1 MTEPPSRRP
10 AAAGRHAAL
19 GLLVLALLLQGC
31 GALFPGTTTLDRRI
45 ADLPVAGLPLE
56 RPVSIRWN
64 DNLIPW
70 IEASTDRDL
79 FFTLGLVHGHLRGA
93 QIALLRLVARGRLAE
108 VAGPFATDVDHAL
121 RILDYGRAAPEI
133 ERRFP
138 PETREAATA
147 FVAGLNH
154 SVMHG
159 PRPPEAGLLGLEREP
174 YTVGDMLA
182 IGRLAGT
189 DITWL
194 NWFSLLAERGRP
206 GFAAL
211 WQRTMRAGAG
221 TSAPDGREAALLHDV
236 LGGTGRAGSNSVAVA
251 ARRSATGG
259 ALIGNDPHLSMNLP
273 NLWLIAGM
281 RSPSYHA
288 VGFMVPGLPFLAVGR
303 SPDVA
308 WGGTNLRA
316 ASSDL
321 FDVSRLPATDVRT
334 ESVTIRQRLWFAA
347 TREIRR
353 TPLGPVISD
362 AALVPSQGA
371 QLALRWIGHE
381 PTDEITALL
390 RGSQAH
396 SVAGFRDAFRN
407 FGVSAQIMLVVDRAG
422 SIARFQAATLPDRR
436 GFPAADPVL
445 DGADPAATAPWQRL
459 RGTADVPMTRDPPE
473 GVLASANDRPGPEAG
488 VVGYFFSDGDRV
500 GRLRELLAERP
511 RLSPADLMR
520 IQTDTRSPK
529 AAELAAALLARI
541 DALPGGAPEPQ
552 FLAPLRGW
560 NGDYAADARAPVV
573 FEFLLTKLVPQLLPE
588 QRRANGGEPRGA
600 ETGWNFLTT
609 FTIAD
614 LDAEPPERRAA
625 LLRDA
630 VAAASRDAAPFPAWG
645 DMHRI
650 RAANWLV
657 NLPVIGS
664 RFVVGTWP
672 AGGSRETPMK
682 TSHGLV
688 SGVHQ
693 TSFGSMARHVSDMAD
708 PDANWFTLFGGQ
720 DGWPGSPAYADQLEL
735 WRAAR
740 PIRVPLLPASVAA
753 AFPRL
758 TTLTPGR

>member
-1 MTEPPSRRP
+1 M
-10 AAAGRHAAL
+10 
-19 GLLVLALLLQGC
+19 
-31 GALFPGTTTLDRRI
+31 FPGTTTVDRRL
-45 ADLPVAGLPLE
+45 AALPVEGLALAA
-56 RPVSIRWN
+56 PVTIRWN

-70 IEASTDRDL
+70 VEATTDRDL
-79 FFTLGLVHGHLRGA
+79 FFALGLVHGHLRGA
-93 QIALLRLVARGRLAE
+93 QIALLRLVARGRLSE

-121 RILDYGRAAPEI
+121 RILDFGRAGPEI

-138 PETREAATA
+138 PETRDAMAA
-147 FVAGLNH
+147 FLAGLNH
-154 SVMHG
+154 SVRHG
-159 PRPPEAGLLGLEREP
+159 PRPPEAGLLGLSREP
-174 YTVGDMLA
+174 YTMGDLLA

-221 TSAPDGREAALLHDV
+221 TTVPGDARSALLHDV

-273 NLWLIAGM
+273 NLWLVAGM

-321 FDVSRLPATDVRT
+321 FDVSRLPPGDFHTEQVR
-334 ESVTIRQRLWFAA
+334 IRQRLWFTA
-347 TREIRR
+347 TRTVRT

-362 AALVPSQGA
+362 AALVPRQPGP
-371 QLALRWIGHE
+371 LALRWIGHE

-390 RGSQAH
+390 RGSRAH
-396 SVAGFRDAFRN
+396 SVAEFRDAFRD
-407 FGVSAQIMLVVDRAG
+407 FGVSAQNMLVVDRAG
-422 SIARFQAATLPDRR
+422 SIARFYAATLPDRR
-436 GFPAADPVL
+436 GFPAEDPVL
-445 DGADPAATAPWQRL
+445 DGSDPAATAPWTRL
-459 RGTADVPMTRDPPE
+459 RNAADLPFTRDPPE
-473 GVLASANDRPGPEAG
+473 GVLASANDHPPAEAG
-488 VVGYFFSDGDRV
+488 VLGYFFSDGDRV
-500 GRLRELLAERP
+500 ERLRALLAQQP

-520 IQTDTRSPK
+520 IQADTGSPK
-529 AAELAAALLARI
+529 AAELAAALLARL
-541 DALPGGAPEPQ
+541 DALPGGAPQPA

-560 NGDYAADARAPVV
+560 DGDYGVAARAPVV
-573 FEFLLTKLVPQLLPE
+573 FEFLLAKLVPQLLPE
-588 QRRANGGEPRGA
+588 QRRANGAEPRGA

-614 LDAEPPERRAA
+614 LDALPAERRQAV
-625 LLRDA
+625 LRDA
-630 VAAASRDAAPFPAWG
+630 AAAAARDAAPFAAWG
-645 DMHRI
+645 DVHQI

-672 AGGSRETPMK
+672 TGGSRETPMK

-688 SGVHQ
+688 NGRHQ

-720 DGWPGSPAYADQLEL
+720 DGWPGSPAYADQLDL
-735 WRAAR
+735 WRSGR
-740 PIRVPLLPASVAA
+740 PIRVPLRPEAVAT
-753 AFPRL
+753 AFPRVTVL
-758 TTLTPGR
+758 APGR

>member
-1 MTEPPSRRP
+1 MPISTMKRP
-10 AAAGRHAAL
+10 AAAGRRLGL
-19 GLLVLALLLQGC
+19 GLLMLAMLQGC
-31 GALFPGTTTLDRRI
+31 AALFPGTTTLDRRI
-45 ADLPVAGLPLE
+45 AALPKDGLALDA
-56 RPVSIRWN
+56 PVTIRWN

-70 IEASTDRDL
+70 IEASTDRDM
-79 FFTLGLVHGHLRGA
+79 FFSLGLVHGHLRGA
-93 QIALLRLVARGRLAE
+93 QIALLRLVARGRLSE
-108 VAGPFATDVDHAL
+108 VAGPFAADVDHAL
-121 RILDYGRAAPEI
+121 RILDFGRAAPEI

-138 PETREAATA
+138 PETREAVDA
-147 FVAGLNH
+147 FLAGLNH
-154 SVMHG
+154 SVRHG
-159 PRPPEAGLLGLEREP
+159 PRPPEAGLLGLSREP
-174 YTVGDMLA
+174 YTVGDLLA

-194 NWFSLLAERGRP
+194 NWFSLLAERGQP
-206 GFAAL
+206 GFAEL
-211 WQRTMRAGAG
+211 WQRTMRAGSG
-221 TSAPDGREAALLHDV
+221 TTDPGSRQAALLHDV

-259 ALIGNDPHLSMNLP
+259 ALLANDPHLSMNLP
-273 NLWLIAGM
+273 NLWLVAGM

-321 FDVSRLPATDVRT
+321 FDVSRLPPGDFRT
-334 ESVTIRQRLWFAA
+334 ERVTIRQRLWFSAR
-347 TREIRR
+347 REVRT

-362 AALVPSQGA
+362 AALVPRQPGP
-371 QLALRWIGHE
+371 LALRWIGHE
-381 PTDEITALL
+381 PTDEISALL
-390 RGSQAH
+390 RGSRAH
-396 SVAGFRDAFRN
+396 TVAEFRDAFRN
-407 FGVSAQIMLVVDRAG
+407 FGVSAQNMLVADRAG
-422 SIARFQAATLPDRR
+422 SIAQFYAATLPDRR
-436 GFPAADPVL
+436 GFPPGDPVL
-445 DGADPAATAPWQRL
+445 DGSDPAATAPWGRL
-459 RGTADVPMTRDPPE
+459 RDAGELPFIRNPPE
-473 GVLASANDRPGPEAG
+473 GVLASANDRPGQEAG

-500 GRLRELLAERP
+500 NRLRELLAEHP

-520 IQTDTRSPK
+520 IQSDTRSPK
-529 AAELAAALLARI
+529 AATLAATLLARL
-541 DALPGGAPEPQ
+541 DALPGGAPQPA

-560 NGDYAADARAPVV
+560 DGDYAAAARAPVV
-573 FEFLLTKLVPQLLPE
+573 FEFLLAKLVPQLLPE

-614 LDAEPPERRAA
+614 LDALPPERRDAV
-625 LLRDA
+625 LRDA
-630 VAAASRDAAPFPAWG
+630 VTTAARDAAPFAAWG
-645 DMHRI
+645 DVHQL

-688 SGVHQ
+688 SGPHQ

-720 DGWPGSPAYADQLEL
+720 DGWPGSPAYADQLDL
-735 WRAAR
+735 WRAGR
-740 PIRVPLLPASVAA
+740 PVRVPLRPEAVAT
-753 AFPRL
+753 AFPRV
-758 TTLTPGR
+758 TTLAPGR